1 MADAELGEETVESR
15 TDASDTDASDT
26 DSEGTCLQNR
36 VETKKL
42 SSSDSASSHQQAIN
56 ADNNVDVVIISENTV
71 RRSSRLAALKKS
83 NDAMQLMNIIG
94 TTVLDHQNVIDMVRK
109 NIDGVDVSI
118 ETLQND
124 VTELNEFRN
133 QFDSMYEELQVIS
146 DNKVDTTVTSM
157 YTEHISELK
166 TVEQHL
172 QQRIEQLEVQ
182 QDEEKELQDEEAAMQ
197 EMRKQ
202 LEEKMR
208 LYKERKQSRQR
219 LAPISVLSLQSSHSS
234 ATSTPTK
241 PENCLTTNI
250 TEDTTRKRIE
260 PGNARSPQPPPSTR
274 ITSSRPA
281 VQIHDLTLQQLQS
294 DELRSHSPVDLPQPR
309 EPNSGNVDVKSK
321 THNDLEPIHQL
332 AQCLVTTMK
341 STKRTALEP
350 SIFTGNPL
358 EFNDWEIDFEGYI
371 EAEGLVGKEPLRY
384 LKKYVSGEAK
394 DCISGYFTLNS
405 EAAYKDARKQLRRRY
420 GKDSSIARAMRTKL
434 ENWPNIGA
442 TDGKQLRKYADFL
455 SQIKGAMISVPK
467 LKALNDSDEIE
478 KIAKV
483 LPRWMKTKWVNLSR
497 QLERNEDREA
507 DFHDYHSLI
516 NEQAE
521 IQNTPLMANDRTPEK
536 TRDDNKRRGKAIQH
550 TTLTTAT
557 TDKSV
562 KHCAY
567 CEKDNHDTASC
578 FKLIAMSHRD
588 TIEVFKKKRLCFS
601 CAQPHHMT
609 SQCKDKAK
617 CRKCKGD
624 DLQCLHKSAQDWEET
639 KVNKGKQEPK
649 TVGEQKPP
657 SDTKEKISNAADSS
671 GTTELLNMVVP
682 VYISAANA
690 SDKILAYAVLDNGS
704 DSTYIAKDIAK
715 RLKPPSVSE
724 QITVTTLNG
733 KKTSHLSK
741 YKIVVDCFEGAPDGQ
756 DHRIEA
762 YEQDVI
768 PCNRMQIPTSKIASS
783 IPLFKEIS
791 QLLPP
796 KLDAPIGLLIGR
808 DFAHLLAPHETII
821 GKENEPFALKTVL
834 GWTLCGGNNE
844 HQRSLHTTLLAQASE
859 FDDLDDRRKMSQ
871 NDIKFTKT
879 LENGMERSEDGSITL
894 PLPFKDQPTMPNNKA
909 QAKKRLEQLIHR
921 LKKDPNLKKD
931 YFQFMEEVI
940 KSGHAEKVPDHCTPQ
955 GKAWYLP
962 HFGVYHPMKQKLR
975 VVFDASVKFLNRCL
989 NDELLAGPD
998 HINSLLGILLRFR
1011 TKHVALSCDI
1021 EKMFHNFKVLPEHRD
1036 YLRFLW
1042 VDPNLTTV
1050 TEYRMT
1056 VHLFGATSSPGV
1068 ATFAL
1073 RKIAAQ
1079 ATNDLPEASKFITR
1093 NFYVDDGIT
1102 SVASV
1107 PEAIQL
1113 ARDATKI
1120 CGSANLRLHKFVS
1133 NSRELLQSIPT
1144 TEIAKGVQGLDLCK
1158 DKLPAERTLGM
1169 EWRTDDDCFTFSSN
1183 LLEKPNTKRGILSM
1197 VSQVYDPLGLLAPF
1211 LLKGKVLMQR
1221 ACKKVQNWD
1230 EAVSEDLAKDW
1241 TLWKEQLS
1249 NLQDVSIPR
1258 CLKPQDFGEVKN
1270 TQLHYFCD
1278 ASLDG
1283 YGACAYLRMI
1293 NKHDKVH
1300 VALVMAKSR
1309 VAPLKPMTIPRLELQ
1324 AAVEA
1329 TRLKNQL
1336 QVELDLTV
1344 DAEHFWSD
1352 STVALG
1358 FISNTEA
1365 QYHMFVANR
1374 VAEIRRSTDVAQ
1386 WHHIPGSL
1394 NPADL
1399 ASRGCNLTLLNKSNW
1414 WSGPAF
1420 LRQLDISEHISDDV
1434 DHRKYTQDSVEVKK
1448 VKQTLSTVATVK
1460 ANMDETIKKFSSW
1473 KRLVRALALV
1483 KAMLKSK
1490 SFKKPTLIARDWQEA
1505 EDCIVKAEQER
1516 LFPEDIKRLKGQE
1529 KLAKNSKLLKF
1540 TPYLDEKGTMRMRGR
1555 VTSPLSYKEINPVI
1569 LTKSSL
1575 AKLLVTHY
1583 HQITHHQGHNPTI
1596 AALRQAGFWVT
1607 GVSTLAKNIV
1617 HHCIRCRRNRAKP
1630 EEQQMGLLP
1639 KERTNLS
1646 PPFTHVGIDTFG
1658 HFLVKERRTELK
1670 RYGVLFTCL
1679 YSRALHIEVV
1689 DDLSTDSFL
1698 QALRRIQAVR
1708 GPITTIFSD
1717 GGTNFTG
1724 ARNQL
1729 EKDLLSMQDS
1739 KIKIYLLANKI
1750 QFQINTPTASHQGGI
1765 WERQIRIIRS
1775 ILNGMTTKYDRRMTT
1790 EGLRTALYEI
1800 MATVNSIPLST
1811 ASLSDTEA
1819 IITAN
1824 HLLTMKSQHLP
1835 PPPGQFD
1842 GTEIYGRSMY
1852 RKTQQ
1857 MAEEFWTTWK
1867 AQYLPKIENRPKWEA
1882 PRQNIKVGDLV
1893 VIVDNNEPRNSWKTG
1908 VVVAVHQGSDGLVRK
1923 TSIMTGTTDLDT
1935 SGKPRHPR
1943 VTLDRPVQ
1951 KLIRIM
1957 SAE

>member
-1 MADAELGEETVESR
+1 MT
-15 TDASDTDASDT
+15 
-26 DSEGTCLQNR
+26 
-36 VETKKL
+36 
-42 SSSDSASSHQQAIN
+42 
-56 ADNNVDVVIISENTV
+56 
-71 RRSSRLAALKKS
+71 
-83 NDAMQLMNIIG
+83 
-94 TTVLDHQNVIDMVRK
+94 
-109 NIDGVDVSI
+109 
-118 ETLQND
+118 
-124 VTELNEFRN
+124 
-133 QFDSMYEELQVIS
+133 
-146 DNKVDTTVTSM
+146 
-157 YTEHISELK
+157 
-166 TVEQHL
+166 
-172 QQRIEQLEVQ
+172 
-182 QDEEKELQDEEAAMQ
+182 
-197 EMRKQ
+197 
-202 LEEKMR
+202 
-208 LYKERKQSRQR
+208 
-219 LAPISVLSLQSSHSS
+219 
-234 ATSTPTK
+234 
-241 PENCLTTNI
+241 
-250 TEDTTRKRIE
+250 
-260 PGNARSPQPPPSTR
+260 
-274 ITSSRPA
+274 
-281 VQIHDLTLQQLQS
+281 
-294 DELRSHSPVDLPQPR
+294 
-309 EPNSGNVDVKSK
+309 
-321 THNDLEPIHQL
+321 
-332 AQCLVTTMK
+332 
-341 STKRTALEP
+341 
-350 SIFTGNPL
+350 
-358 EFNDWEIDFEGYI
+358 
-371 EAEGLVGKEPLRY
+371 
-384 LKKYVSGEAK
+384 
-394 DCISGYFTLNS
+394 
-405 EAAYKDARKQLRRRY
+405 
-420 GKDSSIARAMRTKL
+420 
-434 ENWPNIGA
+434 
-442 TDGKQLRKYADFL
+442 
-455 SQIKGAMISVPK
+455 
-467 LKALNDSDEIE
+467 
-478 KIAKV
+478 
-483 LPRWMKTKWVNLSR
+483 
-497 QLERNEDREA
+497 
-507 DFHDYHSLI
+507 
-516 NEQAE
+516 
-521 IQNTPLMANDRTPEK
+521 NDRAPEK

-624 DLQCLHKSAQDWEET
+624 HLQCLHKSAQNWEET
-639 KVNKGKQEPK
+639 KVNK
-649 TVGEQKPP
+649 
-657 SDTKEKISNAADSS
+657 
-671 GTTELLNMVVP
+671 
-682 VYISAANA
+682 
-690 SDKILAYAVLDNGS
+690 DKILAYAILDNGS

-715 RLKPPSVSE
+715 RLKPPSVLE
-724 QITVTTLNG
+724 QIIVTTLNG

-741 YKIVVDCFEGAPDGQ
+741 YKIVADCFEGAPDGQ

-762 YEQDVI
+762 YEQD
-768 PCNRMQIPTSKIASS
+768 
-783 IPLFKEIS
+783 
-791 QLLPP
+791 
-796 KLDAPIGLLIGR
+796 
-808 DFAHLLAPHETII
+808 
-821 GKENEPFALKTVL
+821 
-834 GWTLCGGNNE
+834 
-844 HQRSLHTTLLAQASE
+844 ASE

-879 LENGMERSEDGSITL
+879 LEDGMEQSEDGSITL
-894 PLPFKDQPTMPNNKA
+894 PLPFKDLPTMPNNKA

-940 KSGHAEKVPDHCTPQ
+940 KSGHAEKVSDHCTPQ

-962 HFGVYHPMKQKLR
+962 HFGVYHPKKQKLR
-975 VVFDASVKFLNRCL
+975 LVFDASVKFLNRCL

-1073 RKIAAQ
+1073 SKIATQ

-1144 TEIAKGVQGLDLCK
+1144 TEIAKGVQGLNLCK
-1158 DKLPAERTLGM
+1158 DKLPAERTLVM

-1183 LLEKPNTKRGILSM
+1183 LLEKPNTKRGILSI

-1211 LLKGKVLMQR
+1211 LLKGKVLLQR
-1221 ACKKVQNWD
+1221 ACKKVQNWG

-1258 CLKPQDFGEVKN
+1258 CLKLQDFGEVKN

-1283 YGACAYLRMI
+1283 YEACAYLRMI

-1324 AAVEA
+1324 AAVEV

-1399 ASRGCNLTLLNKSNW
+1399 ASRGCNLILLNKSNW
-1414 WSGPAF
+1414 WSGPA
-1420 LRQLDISEHISDDV
+1420 LLCQLDISKHISDDV

-1473 KRLVRALALV
+1473 KKLVRALALV

-1490 SFKKPTLIARDWQEA
+1490 SFKKPTLTARDWQEA

-1516 LFPEDIKRLKGQE
+1516 LFPEDIKCLKEQE
-1529 KLAKNSKLLKF
+1529 RLAKNSKLLKF
-1540 TPYLDEKGTMRMRGR
+1540 TPYLDEKGTM
-1555 VTSPLSYKEINPVI
+1555 
-1569 LTKSSL
+1569 
-1575 AKLLVTHY
+1575 
-1583 HQITHHQGHNPTI
+1583 
-1596 AALRQAGFWVT
+1596 
-1607 GVSTLAKNIV
+1607 
-1617 HHCIRCRRNRAKP
+1617 
-1630 EEQQMGLLP
+1630 
-1639 KERTNLS
+1639 
-1646 PPFTHVGIDTFG
+1646 
-1658 HFLVKERRTELK
+1658 
-1670 RYGVLFTCL
+1670 
-1679 YSRALHIEVV
+1679 
-1689 DDLSTDSFL
+1689 
-1698 QALRRIQAVR
+1698 
-1708 GPITTIFSD
+1708 
-1717 GGTNFTG
+1717 
-1724 ARNQL
+1724 
-1729 EKDLLSMQDS
+1729 
-1739 KIKIYLLANKI
+1739 
-1750 QFQINTPTASHQGGI
+1750 
-1765 WERQIRIIRS
+1765 
-1775 ILNGMTTKYDRRMTT
+1775 
-1790 EGLRTALYEI
+1790 
-1800 MATVNSIPLST
+1800 
-1811 ASLSDTEA
+1811 
-1819 IITAN
+1819 
-1824 HLLTMKSQHLP
+1824 
-1835 PPPGQFD
+1835 
-1842 GTEIYGRSMY
+1842 
-1852 RKTQQ
+1852 
-1857 MAEEFWTTWK
+1857 
-1867 AQYLPKIENRPKWEA
+1867 
-1882 PRQNIKVGDLV
+1882 
-1893 VIVDNNEPRNSWKTG
+1893 
-1908 VVVAVHQGSDGLVRK
+1908 
-1923 TSIMTGTTDLDT
+1923 
-1935 SGKPRHPR
+1935 
-1943 VTLDRPVQ
+1943 
-1951 KLIRIM
+1951 
-1957 SAE
+1957 